1 MLLFVCAYRVFLYQV
16 KRNTAFKET
25 LKLWQS
31 YTVYIRSFHCA
42 YKILSQYTAMHKIGG
57 IPAIAEMLTR
67 LIISNRAGAPPGI
80 PQTILQVGSSINY
93 VSGISYSVVL

>member
-1 MLLFVCAYRVFLYQV
+1 
-16 KRNTAFKET
+16 
-25 LKLWQS
+25 
-31 YTVYIRSFHCA
+31 
-42 YKILSQYTAMHKIGG
+42 MHKIGG